1 VKIRCSSA
9 NNRKDFRAMPSK
21 FQTKVAAGVA
31 QYLEPGEHVLAA
43 MSASLK
49 GRSQTLAGNIAS
61 QAIGGSQT
69 RKSREAAG
77 AAEVA
82 LPKSQTIG
90 IVVTDRRLLFLGLGT
105 GASVKEFASAVPL
118 SEIASITV
126 KRFGLAGTTAINV
139 RGSEIT
145 FEGRV
150 GPGRELQESLAATR
164 R

>member
-1 VKIRCSSA
+1 
-9 NNRKDFRAMPSK
+9 MPSK
-21 FQTKVAAGVA
+21 FQTKVATGAA
-31 QYLEPGEHVLAA
+31 PYLEPGERVLAA
-43 MSASLK
+43 MSAALK

-77 AAEVA
+77 AAAVA

-90 IVVTDRRLLFLGLGT
+90 IVVTDRRLLLLGLGV
-105 GASVKEFASAVPL
+105 GASVKECASTVPL
-118 SEIASITV
+118 SDVASITV
-126 KRFGLAGTTAINV
+126 KRFGLAGTTVINV

-150 GPGRELQESLAATR
+150 GAGRQLEEALASTR
-164 R
+164 P